1 LLTRGES
8 TETIPV
14 AGQELYL
21 GEVEDLADA
30 VLLGRPPR
38 MSLVESRGNCAA
50 LLALLQ
56 SSREGRPVAVG
67 GAPAAR

>member
-1 LLTRGES
+1 MLTRGET

-21 GEVEDLADA
+21 GEVEDMADA

-38 MSLVESRGNCAA
+38 IGLGESRGNCVA

-56 SSREGRPVAVG
+56 SARDGRPVKIDGESAL
-67 GAPAAR
+67 R

>member
-1 LLTRGES
+1 LLTRGDKTES
-8 TETIPV
+8 LNV

-21 GEVEDLADA
+21 GEVEDMADA

-38 MSLVESRGNCAA
+38 VSLVESRGNCTA

-67 GAPAAR
+67 GEMAAR